1 MIALFTSSRY
11 GLCDYEMEQ
20 ICRLYLPMQ
29 QQLGSGSGSTNG
41 WASWA
46 SMAHLLAPFLQR
58 VVVGGLGLLSWRD
71 ATLRQQMTET
81 FLADPHETADVHRK
95 MLDYFWQVWRQS
107 RTALESRNWIDLAT
121 PSAACVSQLR
131 LVRRALDEIPHH
143 LSRLDVLETQDKWQE
158 LWSDAAW
165 LLAKLA
171 TSGVAQVVE
180 DLNIT
185 PDSCRPE
192 SLKQWLVLGAVAL
205 DYDYRQ
211 LAGQLVGRGANKSE
225 EVDVF
230 IRNPLVPGFLP
241 SLVCL
246 HQGAAADSSS
256 PSSSSSTA
264 IGAQDVC
271 ISAIYRLN
279 GGERHHAA
287 ALSAVR
293 DEMSLWDFTAGQCEK
308 GGSIFLFHLFFKKQF

>member
-20 ICRLYLPMQ
+20 IFRLYLP
-29 QQLGSGSGSTNG
+29 GSTNG

-58 VVVGGLGLLSWRD
+58 VVVGGMGLLSWRD

-81 FLADPHETADVHRK
+81 FLADPHETADIHRK
-95 MLDYFWQVWRQS
+95 MLDYFWHKVWRQS
-107 RTALESRNWIDLAT
+107 RAVLESRNWIDLAT
-121 PSAACVSQLR
+121 PSAASVSQLR

-158 LWSDAAW
+158 LWSDAGW

-180 DLNIT
+180 DLNMT

-225 EVDVF
+225 EIDVF

-246 HQGAAADSSS
+246 QVASSAN
-256 PSSSSSTA
+256 SSST
-264 IGAQDVC
+264 GAQDVC

-293 DEMSLWDFTAGQCEK
+293 DEMSLWDFTAGQCDK
-308 GGSIFLFHLFFKKQF
+308 GE